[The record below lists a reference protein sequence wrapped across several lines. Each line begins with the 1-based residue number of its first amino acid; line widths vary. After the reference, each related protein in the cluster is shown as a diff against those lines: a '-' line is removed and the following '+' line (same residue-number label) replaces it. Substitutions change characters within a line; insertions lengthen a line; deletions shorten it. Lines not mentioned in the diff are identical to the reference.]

1 MARGGEGGWARCYSL
16 SLPPGNPVFGRRLE
30 EERLAEKP
38 EVEGQGPRGAEKEGA
53 AAPGSREGKGL
64 KACPLD
70 PQRRRGLQAWDS
82 VSSSPPLLHFPTDNT
97 YSFILSTNRHLSSP
111 AGARHCA
118 GLLCLKK
125 AEMETNEAVSD
136 TGLRVYSPL

>member
-1 MARGGEGGWARCYSL
+1 M
-16 SLPPGNPVFGRRLE
+16 FGRRLE

-38 EVEGQGPRGAEKEGA
+38 EVEGQGHGGQRRKALRLLIPGGEEAEGLSFGPSEEKGA
-53 AAPGSREGKGL
+53 ASLGL
-64 KACPLD
+64 CIQLA
-70 PQRRRGLQAWDS
+70 
-82 VSSSPPLLHFPTDNT
+82 PLLHFPTDNT

-125 AEMETNEAVSD
+125 AEMEMNEAVSD
-136 TGLRVYSPL
+136 TGLRVYPPL